1 MSLTE
6 ILFILLIILSTMVS
20 NILGGTVKEALFTFA
35 AIGAV
40 VILVWVIRGEHKD
53 WKDKK

>member
-20 NILGGTVKEALFTFA
+20 NLLGGTLKEALFTFA
-35 AIGAV
+35 ALGAV
-40 VILVWVIRGEHKD
+40 VVLVWIIRGEHKD
-53 WKDKK
+53 WRDKK